1 MSKAGKCRTMS
12 NPPREHSPTT
22 LRADIALSYPPTSNM
37 PAPVPTS
44 SITAGS
50 LAQPPNP
57 AQPPAPGK
65 AQAGGGAA
73 HTAQGCI
80 NSNPV
85 KIVCPSPLPK
95 GSCFQ
100 KEGLKTVRSV
110 DASPAKPQL
119 QNDLEGEGWH
129 CSGRCWAS
137 LLQIEVL
144 AAPPTV
150 CLAAAGEN
158 GLSSIEV
165 LSQSPRL
172 PPH

>member
-1 MSKAGKCRTMS
+1 MQDY
-12 NPPREHSPTT
+12 EQ
-22 LRADIALSYPPTSNM
+22 
-37 PAPVPTS
+37 S
-44 SITAGS
+44 SQG
-50 LAQPPNP
+50 AQPHD
-57 AQPPAPGK
+57 AQGCHRPFISSHKQHASTRTHLQHHSWVTCTAPK
-65 AQAGGGAA
+65 PCTATSTRQSAGGGGG
-73 HTAQGCI
+73 GCTHCTGLHKLKPCK
-80 NSNPV
+80 NCVSF
-85 KIVCPSPLPK
+85 SLTQRQLFPK
-95 GSCFQ
+95 GGTQ
-100 KEGLKTVRSV
+100 DRSV

-150 CLAAAGEN
+150 CLAAAGEK